1 MIHTDHCTSSVFAI
15 LDDPR
20 VRDHAQLRAIR
31 SASTADVWPITLRAS
46 GTASTLS
53 VTVNEASGDD
63 RTGDGSRARPF
74 QSYERAAHVLGIDVM
89 EVLRAARPGAA
100 LPRTVEDLVVDVP
113 LSPGPQN
120 RHERRTAKAIAR
132 RQR

>member
-74 QSYERAAHVLGIDVM
+74 QSYERAAHALGLDVDL
-89 EVLRAARPGAA
+89 LRASLPGAA
-100 LPRTVEDLVVDVP
+100 LPRTVEDLTVDVP
-113 LSPGPQN
+113 LSPGLQN
-120 RHERRTAKAIAR
+120 RHERRAAKALAR